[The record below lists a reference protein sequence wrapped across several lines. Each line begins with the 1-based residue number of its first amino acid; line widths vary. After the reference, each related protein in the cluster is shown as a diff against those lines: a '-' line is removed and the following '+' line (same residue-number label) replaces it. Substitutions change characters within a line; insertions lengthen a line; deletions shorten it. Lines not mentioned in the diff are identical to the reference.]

1 MKLIATLGATPA
13 KFEHG
18 YHIEDKRYSALFS
31 FQSLQ
36 KHFNIDDENIIIV
49 GTAKTKEVLGK
60 FIASY
65 RFEAVDENDLD
76 AIFHK
81 AVDLIEE
88 GDIIDLTQSF
98 RSIPFGVLLS
108 LSFSKSLGKRP
119 KDILYAQAEENTCNP
134 VQNPCTFR
142 FVSLKKYDEMT
153 DLARSINTFNATLLV
168 LDDINITLPT
178 YQNLIKQLK
187 KLSSAIYDNHFKK
200 AKELAQKLV
209 EDIDG
214 ALENKEYVFLQ
225 EHLKALKKELREMLQ
240 CDREHESERL
250 LCWSRYLLSKDI
262 TLHSITTLFESMVAF
277 LDEELNIQDCN
288 EYKNRQGKKVK
299 ADTYK
304 RRNCLKKK
312 LKDCSNIK
320 IPDCQRFSDMLKSI
334 DELRNISAHAFANSS
349 TSQNLTGQ
357 IEKTID
363 SLEKI
368 YPKRYSRKSGIE
380 KLEAVFGNR

>member
-1 MKLIATLGATPA
+1 MKLIATLGATMA
-13 KFEHG
+13 KHKHD
-18 YHIEDKRYSALFS
+18 YRIEGASHERLFS
-31 FQSLQ
+31 FQALQ
-36 KHFNIDDENIIIV
+36 SHYNIPDDRIIII
-49 GTAKTKEVLGK
+49 GTIKTKEVLGK
-60 FIASY
+60 YLDAY
-65 RFEAVDENDLD
+65 RFEEVDENDLD
-76 AIFHK
+76 GIFHK

-88 GDIIDLTQSF
+88 GDIVDLTQSF
-98 RSIPFGVLLS
+98 RTIPFGVLLS
-108 LSFSKSLGKRP
+108 LSFSKSLAKRA
-119 KDILYAQAEENTCNP
+119 KDMLYAQIEDST
-134 VQNPCTFR
+134 QNPAQTSCTFR

-168 LDDINITLPT
+168 LDDIEVTLPT
-178 YQNLIKQLK
+178 YRNFISRLK
-187 KLSSAIYDNHFKK
+187 KLSSAIYDNHFAMAKK
-200 AKELAQKLV
+200 EAQELQNIVNHNMDKN
-209 EDIDG
+209 EF
-214 ALENKEYVFLQ
+214 VFLK
-225 EHLKALKKELREMLQ
+225 EHLKALKKELRQMLR
-240 CDREHESERL
+240 CDSEYESERL

-277 LDEELNIQDCN
+277 LDEELNAQECN
-288 EYKNRQGKKVK
+288 YYTNKQGKKVK

-320 IPDCQRFSDMLKSI
+320 IPDCQRFSDMLKNI

-357 IEKTID
+357 IEKTIE
-363 SLEKI
+363 SLEEI